1 MKSACVA
8 LAATLAL
15 ATAVP
20 AEAGSRG
27 GYGGHGPSYGNHGNG
42 KGNSGP
48 VVGAK
53 AGAQVAAK
61 INVLNIVKVKAGL
74 GLGLG
79 LGLGGR

>member
-1 MKSACVA
+1 MKTACIA

-27 GYGGHGPSYGNHGNG
+27 GHGGHGGYGKSYGNG
-42 KGNSGP
+42 KSGP
-48 VVGAK
+48 VIGAK

-61 INVLNIVKVKAGL
+61 LNVLNIVKVKTGI